1 MKARRGKINYKILGF
16 IAAVFSVGIIAVVYI
31 NQLNKTVTANITQ
44 NISELAEHDKDNIRS
59 YVESMWEDLE
69 HIGGKIENYYCDTI
83 SEVETQMNMECVNS
97 SFSHIYMVSE
107 SGKVYTDK
115 FVTYD
120 PQSSNQNGRID
131 LLPYF
136 ENGEEKV
143 VMRFD
148 DKIEGAGLTKECIMY
163 GIRLDDFEVE
173 GNKMVAIVGI
183 SDIGNIQNR
192 LSINSFR
199 KNGKSRG
206 YSSVIDMDGNYIV
219 NIESTVYLNNKENF
233 FDRLN
238 KSSKSDLTSQEV
250 SEKMQA
256 GETFSFN
263 YTRSDGT
270 ERIVYC
276 MPFEE
281 EEIQW
286 YFISSVESTVFSE
299 QNRAFLAMSL
309 GMLASI
315 VIVIIV
321 VFAFAI
327 VSRHKAI
334 MANAEAKARTSF
346 LANMS
351 HEIRTPLNGI
361 IGLIYLLDKDMDMD
375 TDKALI
381 RQRLSKAKSTAE
393 YLLSLI
399 NNILDISKLQEGK
412 VNLNSEVISPEIVVD
427 AVWSMQKSNIENKG
441 IEFIVEKN
449 IIAPWIIS
457 DDIMLKQ
464 VLMNILSN
472 AAKFTPKGGR
482 IILSVSQEMEDE
494 NNVCTTFMCKD
505 TGCGMSPEF
514 LEHIWDSFS
523 QERESTDE
531 SIKGTGLGM
540 AISKLLV
547 DAMEGEIKVESKIG
561 EGSTF
566 YVVLHSKVVGEP
578 PKYVSDLQEAKERK
592 MLVNSSL
599 KILVVEDNELNAE
612 ILMEILKSEGFNVEL
627 AQNGQIALDMFKE
640 SEIGEYSLILMDMQM
655 PVMDGCTA
663 TMEIRKLD
671 REDAKTVTIFAC
683 TANNFNEDRER
694 ADQSGM
700 NDFLSKPIDVYELF
714 KKLGNVNS
722 IK

>member
-1 MKARRGKINYKILGF
+1 
-16 IAAVFSVGIIAVVYI
+16 
-31 NQLNKTVTANITQ
+31 
-44 NISELAEHDKDNIRS
+44 
-59 YVESMWEDLE
+59 
-69 HIGGKIENYYCDTI
+69 
-83 SEVETQMNMECVNS
+83 
-97 SFSHIYMVSE
+97 
-107 SGKVYTDK
+107 
-115 FVTYD
+115 
-120 PQSSNQNGRID
+120 
-131 LLPYF
+131 
-136 ENGEEKV
+136 
-143 VMRFD
+143 
-148 DKIEGAGLTKECIMY
+148 
-163 GIRLDDFEVE
+163 
-173 GNKMVAIVGI
+173 
-183 SDIGNIQNR
+183 
-192 LSINSFR
+192 
-199 KNGKSRG
+199 
-206 YSSVIDMDGNYIV
+206 
-219 NIESTVYLNNKENF
+219 
-233 FDRLN
+233 
-238 KSSKSDLTSQEV
+238 
-250 SEKMQA
+250 
-256 GETFSFN
+256 
-263 YTRSDGT
+263 
-270 ERIVYC
+270 
-276 MPFEE
+276 
-281 EEIQW
+281 
-286 YFISSVESTVFSE
+286 
-299 QNRAFLAMSL
+299 
-309 GMLASI
+309 
-315 VIVIIV
+315 VIIV

-427 AVWSMQKSNIENKG
+427 AVWSMQKSNIENRG

-547 DAMEGEIKVESKIG
+547 DAMEGEIKVESKVG

>member
-1 MKARRGKINYKILGF
+1 
-16 IAAVFSVGIIAVVYI
+16 
-31 NQLNKTVTANITQ
+31 
-44 NISELAEHDKDNIRS
+44 
-59 YVESMWEDLE
+59 
-69 HIGGKIENYYCDTI
+69 
-83 SEVETQMNMECVNS
+83 
-97 SFSHIYMVSE
+97 MVSE

-427 AVWSMQKSNIENKG
+427 AVWSMQKSNIENRG

-547 DAMEGEIKVESKIG
+547 DAMEGEIKVESKVG

>member
-427 AVWSMQKSNIENKG
+427 AVWSMQKSNIENRG

-547 DAMEGEIKVESKIG
+547 DAMEGEIKVESKVG